1 MKYQV
6 GVTGQALGT
15 ILTRYTLIQRFL
27 IWLSDQKQNVCG
39 CTQQQVEDY
48 LDEIQE
54 DGMTDKFFN
63 SHISGLKNFFWFM
76 VAHGHMKRI
85 PFQPE
90 FYQRK
95 EIPQHHDRS
104 VSPEVCEEVL
114 GKLHLLPEHLRC
126 MYLHLWC
133 LGLRI
138 SEVCTLKGN
147 AYYRQNQDTWLQVY
161 QVKMKNYKRIPIA
174 EGLYQIMQVY
184 IRHRHIGPDGYL
196 FTNRNGGPYRSATFR
211 QQMKKFYVT
220 FPNTNAL
227 RSQLTWT
234 HYRLLLS
241 VEDEQARRW
250 YMDEAV
256 ASAWSSRQLE
266 RQISTMYYERLLVSR
281 EKELVQSEATELMAP
296 LMAQNFIKD
305 PYVLEFLDLKN
316 YPALRESD
324 LEQALLDKL
333 QEFLLE
339 LGRGFC
345 FVARQKLMR
354 YEDDD
359 FYLDLVFYH
368 SILKCHVLIDL
379 KIGKL
384 THGDIGQMDSYIRMF
399 DALYKNVDDNPTIG
413 IILCSQKNEAI
424 VKYSVLNDAKQIF
437 ASKYRLE
444 LPTAEELQH
453 ELESERKRIEEQD
466 E

>member
-1 MKYQV
+1 
-6 GVTGQALGT
+6 
-15 ILTRYTLIQRFL
+15 
-27 IWLSDQKQNVCG
+27 
-39 CTQQQVEDY
+39 
-48 LDEIQE
+48 
-54 DGMTDKFFN
+54 
-63 SHISGLKNFFWFM
+63 
-76 VAHGHMKRI
+76 
-85 PFQPE
+85 
-90 FYQRK
+90 
-95 EIPQHHDRS
+95 
-104 VSPEVCEEVL
+104 
-114 GKLHLLPEHLRC
+114 
-126 MYLHLWC
+126 
-133 LGLRI
+133 
-138 SEVCTLKGN
+138 
-147 AYYRQNQDTWLQVY
+147 
-161 QVKMKNYKRIPIA
+161 
-174 EGLYQIMQVY
+174 
-184 IRHRHIGPDGYL
+184 
-196 FTNRNGGPYRSATFR
+196 
-211 QQMKKFYVT
+211 MKKFYVT

-266 RQISTMYYERLLVSR
+266 RQISTMYYERLLASR

-437 ASKYRLE
+437 ASRYRLE

>member
-1 MKYQV
+1 
-6 GVTGQALGT
+6 
-15 ILTRYTLIQRFL
+15 
-27 IWLSDQKQNVCG
+27 
-39 CTQQQVEDY
+39 
-48 LDEIQE
+48 
-54 DGMTDKFFN
+54 
-63 SHISGLKNFFWFM
+63 
-76 VAHGHMKRI
+76 
-85 PFQPE
+85 
-90 FYQRK
+90 
-95 EIPQHHDRS
+95 
-104 VSPEVCEEVL
+104 
-114 GKLHLLPEHLRC
+114 
-126 MYLHLWC
+126 
-133 LGLRI
+133 
-138 SEVCTLKGN
+138 
-147 AYYRQNQDTWLQVY
+147 
-161 QVKMKNYKRIPIA
+161 
-174 EGLYQIMQVY
+174 
-184 IRHRHIGPDGYL
+184 
-196 FTNRNGGPYRSATFR
+196 
-211 QQMKKFYVT
+211 
-220 FPNTNAL
+220 
-227 RSQLTWT
+227 
-234 HYRLLLS
+234 
-241 VEDEQARRW
+241 
-250 YMDEAV
+250 MDEAV

-266 RQISTMYYERLLVSR
+266 RQISTMYYERLLASR

-368 SILKCHVLIDL
+368 SILKCHVLIDV

-437 ASKYRLE
+437 ASRYRLE